1 MIQLL
6 TASTLFQVASL
17 AAIVDADALPATGG
31 ERVLLLVDGSQQPEL
46 TGRIQD
52 SPGFTDLCR
61 RFDRVVDLGELIY
74 PRRPAQFDPREE
86 DLYLW
91 ERLLRR
97 YFGLGDE
104 RLQLLVDSIQANP
117 TRAMLRIF
125 HDAPFM
131 VHSDG
136 LMSYG
141 PTRNLLPPA
150 LRQRLDGLLYVDLLP
165 GLKPL
170 LLREFTPRLL
180 PVPTEPLAAVID
192 ELARSTPLSWP
203 APGIDPPEAHRST
216 AMILGQYL
224 AHLGLM
230 DDEEEGALHREM
242 VHEAHRRGAT
252 RIVFKPHP
260 SAGPASGREMA
271 RDAEALGMHFT
282 VLADPLLAEV
292 AVAIIRP
299 ELVISCFS
307 TALASIRC
315 LFGIDCAAVGTESM
329 LERLTPYE
337 NSNRIPVTLIDAV
350 VRRRV
355 PLPADDPD
363 GSAGALAQLTTAVGY
378 CMQPLRLAAE
388 EESVRNFLE
397 TGYIR
402 FAEYFKRRRLT
413 RLALPGG
420 LPPRPGATGAWGI
433 ALRLNRHLPAP
444 LRRPLRR
451 TVGRLPRRLVQKASR
466 VGRV

>member
-17 AAIVDADALPATGG
+17 AAMVDVDALPPADG

-46 TGRIQD
+46 TGGIQNA
-52 SPGFTDLCR
+52 PGFTDLSR
-61 RFDRVVDLGELIY
+61 RFDRVVDLGELLF
-74 PRRPAQFDPREE
+74 PRRPAQFNPREE

-97 YFGLGDE
+97 HFDLGDE
-104 RLQLLVDSIQANP
+104 PLQLFVDSVQVNP

-150 LRQRLDGLLYVDLLP
+150 LRQRLDGLLYVELVP
-165 GLKPL
+165 GLEPL
-170 LLREFTPRLL
+170 LLREFSPRLL
-180 PVPTEPLAAVID
+180 PVPTEPLADIVND
-192 ELARSTPLSWP
+192 LARSTPLSWP
-203 APGIDPPEAHRST
+203 APGMGPAGTGHSST

-230 DDEEEGALHREM
+230 DDEEESALHRDM

-260 SAGPASGREMA
+260 SAGPASGREMERNA
-271 RDAEALGMHFT
+271 IELGMGFT
-282 VLADPLLAEV
+282 VLRDPVLAEV
-292 AVAIIRP
+292 AVAIVRP
-299 ELVISCFS
+299 DVVISCFS
-307 TALASIRC
+307 TALLSIRA
-315 LFGIDCAAVGTESM
+315 LFGIDCAAVGTETM
-329 LERLTPYE
+329 LERLAPYE
-337 NSNRIPVTLIDAV
+337 NSNRIPVTLIDALF
-350 VRRRV
+350 RRGV
-355 PLPADDPD
+355 PLPADDPA
-363 GSAGALAQLTTAVGY
+363 GSRGLLTQLITAVGY
-378 CMQPLRLAAE
+378 CMQPLRLADDE
-388 EESVRNFLE
+388 ETARRFLAAD
-397 TGYIR
+397 YLR
-402 FAEYFKRRRLT
+402 YAEYFKRRRLT

-420 LPPRPGATGAWGI
+420 LPPRAGAWGF
-433 ALRLNRHLPAP
+433 ALRLKRHLPAP
-444 LRRPLRR
+444 LHRPLRR
-451 TVGRLPRRLVQKASR
+451 TMRRIPRRFIQGASR
-466 VGRV
+466 VGRS